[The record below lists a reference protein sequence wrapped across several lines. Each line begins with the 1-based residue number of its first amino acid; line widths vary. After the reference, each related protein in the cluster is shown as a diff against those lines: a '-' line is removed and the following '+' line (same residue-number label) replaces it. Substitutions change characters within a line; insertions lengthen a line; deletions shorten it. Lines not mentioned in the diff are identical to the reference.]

1 MENTIEDRVL
11 EIQDTKRKLMLAA
24 FREKD
29 KKVDDRA
36 TRIADLEKLLT

>member
-1 MENTIEDRVL
+1 
-11 EIQDTKRKLMLAA
+11 LMLAA

-36 TRIADLEKLLT
+36 TRIADLEKLLTWPIGLALSSLCSL